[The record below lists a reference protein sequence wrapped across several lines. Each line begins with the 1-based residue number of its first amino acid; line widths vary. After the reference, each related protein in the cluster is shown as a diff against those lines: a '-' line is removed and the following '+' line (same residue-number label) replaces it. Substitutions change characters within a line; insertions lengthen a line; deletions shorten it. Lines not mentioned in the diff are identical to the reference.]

1 MTDTR
6 TLKEHKHESTPRTRA
21 VITNLLRMGLPQKT
35 ISKIMCMSCSTLHNH
50 YKDLLDT
57 VHSEKSLELLDTAYS
72 KAINEGN
79 VQMLIFLLKSIV
91 GLKDKEAESEESQV
105 FVPIGKV
112 TMEILPTKQKSTKET
127 TDE

>member
-6 TLKEHKHESTPRTRA
+6 TLKEYKHERNPRTTA
-21 VITNLLRMGLPQKT
+21 VITNLLLMGLPQKA
-35 ISKIMCMSCSTLHNH
+35 IAKIMCMSCTTLHKH

-57 VHSEKSLELLDTAYS
+57 VHSEKSLELLDTAYT

-91 GLKDKEAESEESQV
+91 GLKDKESEAEEVQV
-105 FVPIGKV
+105 FTPIGKI
-112 TMEILPTKQKSTKET
+112 TMEILPTKEQSTEET
-127 TDE
+127 ENE